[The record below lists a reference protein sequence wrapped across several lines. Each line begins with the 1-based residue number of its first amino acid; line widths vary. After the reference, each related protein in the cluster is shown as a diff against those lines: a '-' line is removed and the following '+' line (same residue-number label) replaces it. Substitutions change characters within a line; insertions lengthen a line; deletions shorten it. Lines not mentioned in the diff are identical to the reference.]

1 MSRSTVFLKCD
12 NAAFMFFPSLG
23 FQNLVA
29 IFLLSCYFCDTL
41 LMPIKKNKCQKTIYK
56 HATTNMKINFSV
68 LGWKS
73 LGILTIF
80 ELQKS
85 NTFLHL
91 SKQFW
96 TFKKQFLSFWNA
108 HYELKNT
115 QLGDIEIKIF
125 LSFRSFNFMVKT
137 YYFKIWSLNF

>member
-1 MSRSTVFLKCD
+1 MSRSTVFFNCD
-12 NAAFMFFPSLG
+12 NAASMLFSSLG

-41 LMPIKKNKCQKTIYK
+41 MMPIKKKNECQKTIYK
-56 HATTNMKINFSV
+56 HATTNMKINFCFVGS
-68 LGWKS
+68 KS

-108 HYELKNT
+108 HSELKNT
-115 QLGDIEIKIF
+115 HLGDIEIKIF

-137 YYFKIWSLNF
+137 